1 MGKTHLSIYGTI
13 DTARH
18 ANAAQVRYNP
28 EPTVTVMPNGTFNE
42 FWVTVM
48 PLTSSAFFIITVHR
62 AAPTK
67 SRKLPKTESD
77 DETKNATVC
86 FTTPLIED
94 FGELLRIRKQN
105 RIELY

>member
-67 SRKLPKTESD
+67 SRKLPKTE
-77 DETKNATVC
+77 TKNATVC
-86 FTTPLIED
+86 FTTPLIKD
-94 FGELLRIRKQN
+94 FGELLRTREQN
-105 RIELY
+105 RIE